1 MQKHC
6 INKLTLSDFAKQ
18 AFKRATSWYTRELKK
33 PNGKSSYK
41 IARLVQ
47 AKYDGVGPH
56 AATIWRYV
64 NANLVRMS
72 PLKPGVKGD
81 VPAWAF
87 KSLCVAFESYIRIC
101 QINSKMGEI
110 SYKKLAMCINTV
122 LKQDYRQ
129 KMLQRVLS
137 ATANNL
143 DALVLDMS
151 EDEWESLKALR
162 EADAGNLTQSA
173 IMPEDNNNILCALE
187 AANETI
193 GGENNKEA
201 V

>member
-1 MQKHC
+1 MQKHRV
-6 INKLTLSDFAKQ
+6 NKLAISDYVKS
-18 AFKRATSWYTRELKK
+18 AFKRATSWYSRELKK

-64 NANLVRMS
+64 NANLVGMS

-87 KSLCVAFESYIRIC
+87 KSLCVAFKSYIRIF

-110 SYKKLAMCINTV
+110 ITKSWQHA
-122 LKQDYRQ
+122 
-129 KMLQRVLS
+129 S
-137 ATANNL
+137 
-143 DALVLDMS
+143 
-151 EDEWESLKALR
+151 
-162 EADAGNLTQSA
+162 
-173 IMPEDNNNILCALE
+173 ILC
-187 AANETI
+187 
-193 GGENNKEA
+193 
-201 V
+201 

>member
-18 AFKRATSWYTRELKK
+18 AFKRATSWYARELKK
-33 PNGKSSYK
+33 PNGKSSYE

-47 AKYDGVGPH
+47 GEYDGVGPH
-56 AATIWRYV
+56 AASIWRYV
-64 NANLVRMS
+64 NANLVGMS
-72 PLKPGVKGD
+72 PLKLGVKGD

-87 KSLCVAFESYIRIC
+87 KSLCVAFKSYIQIC

-110 SYKKLAMCINTV
+110 SYKKLATRINTV
-122 LKQDYRQ
+122 LKHDYRQ

-143 DALVLDMS
+143 DALRMHLG
-151 EDEWESLKALR
+151 EDR
-162 EADAGNLTQSA
+162 R
-173 IMPEDNNNILCALE
+173 
-187 AANETI
+187 
-193 GGENNKEA
+193 